1 MLGTVLRPGGATGC
15 AILSTMSSE
24 AGDQQSAVPEGTRPI
39 VAGVDGTGTDAS
51 AVLWAAKA
59 AGLHQVP
66 LRLVHAAEVTAVGAL
81 EDDPSMS
88 SPAVL
93 EVLRREGKAPQ
104 FAQDAAAEVS
114 GIYPDLTVEVV
125 EASGAASGALL
136 SFQDEAEMIV
146 VGSGQKGGIGQ
157 FLLGTTSLNTAMHAT
172 CPVAVVNQEVKVTA
186 AFADRVL
193 VAVDGSRDSAA
204 AAVVAFQEASLR
216 SVPVVCLSSWYLEVV
231 DGYVVTEP
239 DSPEWKAIEDRQR
252 ERVEASVKVA
262 RSRYPDVEVQVEIL
276 HGPSTRTLSEA
287 TGRTNLMVI
296 GTRGR
301 GGFAGKLLGSVSHKV
316 LQAAACPVIVVKAP
330 RS

>member
-1 MLGTVLRPGGATGC
+1 M
-15 AILSTMSSE
+15 
-24 AGDQQSAVPEGTRPI
+24 RPI
-39 VAGVDGTGTDAS
+39 VAGVDGTGTDSA

-59 AGLHQVP
+59 AALHQVP
-66 LRLVHAAEVTAVGAL
+66 LRLVHSAEVTAVGAL

-88 SPAVL
+88 SQAVM
-93 EVLRREGKAPQ
+93 EVLRREGQAPPY
-104 FAQDAAAEVS
+104 ARDAAATVQK
-114 GIYPDLTVEVV
+114 IYPDLPVEVV
-125 EASGAASGALL
+125 EASGAASAALVG
-136 SFQDEAEMIV
+136 FQDEALMIV

-172 CPVAVVNQEVKVTA
+172 CPVAVVNREVKVTE

-204 AAVVAFQEASLR
+204 AAVVAFREAALR
-216 SVPVVCLSSWYLEVV
+216 SVPVVCLSTWYLEVV

-239 DSPEWKAIEDRQR
+239 DSPEWQAIEERQR
-252 ERVEASVKVA
+252 GRVEASIKVA

-276 HGPSTRTLSEA
+276 HGPSTTTLAAA

-316 LQAAACPVIVVKAP
+316 LEAAACPVIVVKAP
-330 RS
+330 RD